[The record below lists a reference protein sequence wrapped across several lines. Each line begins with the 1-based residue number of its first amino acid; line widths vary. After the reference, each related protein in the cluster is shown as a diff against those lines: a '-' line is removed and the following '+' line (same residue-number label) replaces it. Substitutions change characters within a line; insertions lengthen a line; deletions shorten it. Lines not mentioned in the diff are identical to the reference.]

1 MSIFDAF
8 KRGLKKTAV
17 SIGRKISGLFTEVKK
32 WDEETFRRLENELLA
47 ADFGVAA
54 ARRIVTSIKDRYQQ
68 GEFTGDQDI
77 LAVAREELCRILK
90 EGVRELHTAETGPT
104 VILMV
109 GVNGSGKTTT
119 AGKLAAMFTAQGRKV
134 MLAACDTFRAAA
146 VEQLKLWGERTGCPV
161 VASRPGADAAAVAFD
176 AVASAKAKNMDFL
189 IIDTAGRQ
197 QNQKG
202 LMDELA
208 KILRIIRR
216 QLPDAPHDTLLTLDA
231 GIGTNALSQAR
242 EFAAVSGASA
252 LVLTKLDGTGKGGAA
267 AAVQEEFHLPIL
279 FTGLGE
285 APEDLQP
292 FSPEMYAEAI
302 FPSPDKENE

>member
-17 SIGRKISGLFTEVKK
+17 AIGRGISGLFTQQEK
-32 WDEETFRRLENELLA
+32 WDDESFLKLENELIA
-47 ADFGVAA
+47 ADFGVQA
-54 ARRIVTSIKDRYQQ
+54 ARKITHTLKDRYQQ
-68 GEFTGDQDI
+68 GEFSGRDDI
-77 LAVAREELCRILK
+77 LTAARNELCRILR
-90 EGVRELHTAETGPT
+90 EGNRPLHTAPEGPT

-119 AGKLAAMFTAQGRKV
+119 TGKLAALLTSQGKKV

-146 VEQLKLWGERTGCPV
+146 VEQLKLWGERTSCPV
-161 VASRPGADAAAVAFD
+161 VAARTGADAAAVAFD
-176 AVASAKAKNMDFL
+176 AVASAKAKGMDYL

-202 LMDELA
+202 LMDELE
-208 KILRIIRR
+208 KILRIIRK
-216 QLPDAPHDTLLTLDA
+216 QLPEAPHETLLTLDA
-231 GIGTNALSQAR
+231 GVGTNALSQAR
-242 EFAAVSGASA
+242 EFASVSGASA

-267 AAVQEEFHLPIL
+267 AAVQEEFKLPIL
-279 FTGLGE
+279 FVGLGE
-285 APEDLQP
+285 APEDLQI

-302 FPSPDKENE
+302 FPSAEKTI